1 MTKEEAI
8 AILEAYE
15 GASEKL
21 KLIQDLLG
29 VEFKE
34 ENLTLPSAKLNN
46 PCNSLLTD
54 ESNGSKE
61 HKSKLDHDRDW
72 IIGCIEHDGFIHTH
86 RFDKANHIILE
97 ALQDRPTG
105 RWIDYSDEGYVECP
119 FCHSATN
126 CDGNKDELHF
136 CFSCGAKMEGGDDE

>member
-8 AILEAYE
+8 KILA
-15 GASEKL
+15 
-21 KLIQDLLG
+21 D
-29 VEFKE
+29 
-34 ENLTLPSAKLNN
+34 
-46 PCNSLLTD
+46 LTD
-54 ESNGSKE
+54 N
-61 HKSKLDHDRDW
+61 L
-72 IIGCIEHDGFIHTH
+72 FLHTLEEQY
-86 RFDKANHIILE
+86 KALHMAIE

-136 CFSCGAKMEGGDDE
+136 CFSCGAKMEGGAE